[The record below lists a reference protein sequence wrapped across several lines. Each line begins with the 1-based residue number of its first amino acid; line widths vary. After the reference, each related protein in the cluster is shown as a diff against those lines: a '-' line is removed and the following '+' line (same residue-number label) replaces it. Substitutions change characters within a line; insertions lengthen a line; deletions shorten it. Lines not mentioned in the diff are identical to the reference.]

1 MERINWGAFRVR
13 QELSGA
19 GFRRSAR
26 LFAIS
31 LLLIGLGCG
40 LAASEK
46 SSLSEKKPDDRLE
59 KLAAELS
66 KGGEPRPVPSSD
78 SASVAVQTQQSDS
91 ASVAVQKQ
99 QQSKE
104 QDPINRTDT
113 DEFLLDKEAAFASY
127 LLGGED
133 LEPKPVPAQER
144 ERVLRAVYGS
154 GASRSEGGVAGKAE
168 IGGEGEGF
176 TAPNR
181 NETVYLVLPRP
192 FAAADPQAAAG
203 AVLAVFEGGRLTR
216 KIAADGANALVR
228 HMDFD
233 GDGVREL
240 LLQGSFYNMG
250 TLVLS
255 ARLVNLRGGKLN
267 VVHDFGVVYSN
278 PCDAKPDGE
287 VLAAILTAEYAETP
301 DEAARKALE
310 QGWQPRKPVF
320 RADYYRAPC
329 KQLKAGN
336 ERAAFRP
343 APDIKKIEP

>member
-1 MERINWGAFRVR
+1 MNWGAFRVR

-19 GFRRSAR
+19 GFRRAAR

-46 SSLSEKKPDDRLE
+46 PSPSEKKPDDRLE

-66 KGGEPRPVPSSD
+66 KGGEPRPVPNSD
-78 SASVAVQTQQSDS
+78 SVSVAVQT
-91 ASVAVQKQ
+91 Q

-133 LEPKPVPAQER
+133 LQPKPVPAQER

-154 GASRSEGGVAGKAE
+154 GASRSEGVVAGKAE
-168 IGGEGEGF
+168 VGGEGEGF

-192 FAAADPQAAAG
+192 FAAADPQAAVG
-203 AVLAVFEGGRLTR
+203 AVLAVFEGGRLTH

-255 ARLVNLRGGKLN
+255 ARLVDLRGGKLN